1 MSKWTGRDYS
11 LSVFCLFWGVGAYIY
26 RQIQFVRQVM
36 AMGPERDV
44 QNRNARQDLAV
55 EPERGVQNR
64 NARQDLAV
72 ESKRGAQN
80 KNVRQDC
87 CR

>member
-1 MSKWTGRDYS
+1 MLVLG
-11 LSVFCLFWGVGAYIY
+11 CGADIY

-36 AMGPERDV
+36 AM
-44 QNRNARQDLAV
+44 A
-55 EPERGVQNR
+55 PERGVQNR
-64 NARQDLAV
+64 NARQDMAV
-72 ESKRGAQN
+72 EPIRGVQI